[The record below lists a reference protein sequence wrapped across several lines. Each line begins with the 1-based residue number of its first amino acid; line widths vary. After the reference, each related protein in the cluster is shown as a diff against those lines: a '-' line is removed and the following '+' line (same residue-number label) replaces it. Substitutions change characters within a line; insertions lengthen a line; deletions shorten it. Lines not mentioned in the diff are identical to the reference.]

1 MKNQTKHTA
10 SPFLLVASLALAAV
24 APQAEAALI
33 SDGGFESGSP
43 SSFWSEA
50 STNFGTPLCTTIS
63 CGGGASDVPHSG
75 DWWAWFGGVPGVTE
89 SGSLSQTTAPIP
101 LGTATLSFFLAITD
115 IDSPSD
121 FLKVFVD
128 STEVF
133 SINATALITDYTQQS
148 VDISAF
154 ADGASHVL
162 SFQSTTI
169 SANGGFSNFFV
180 DDVDIAAVPAAVPE
194 PSTLA
199 LFGIAALGFAARRRA
214 T

>member
-43 SSFWSEA
+43 SSFWSET
-50 STNFGTPLCTTIS
+50 STNFGTPLCSIVS
-63 CGGGASDVPHSG
+63 CMEGNAHSG
-75 DWWAWFGGVPGVTE
+75 DWWAWFGGINAIE
-89 SGSLSQTTAPIP
+89 SGSLTQTTAPIP
-101 LGTATLSFFLAITD
+101 LGTATLSFFLAIPT

-121 FLKVFVD
+121 FLKVFMD

-133 SINATALITDYTQQS
+133 SISATAVMATYTQQS

-169 SANGGFSNFFV
+169 SANGGISNFFV
-180 DDVDIAAVPAAVPE
+180 DDVDIAAAPATVPE

>member
-43 SSFWSEA
+43 NSFWSEA
-50 STNFGTPLCTTIS
+50 STNFGTPLCLIGS
-63 CGGGASDVPHSG
+63 CGGASATPHSG
-75 DWWAWFGGVPGVTE
+75 DWWAWFGGIPGVTE

-101 LGTATLSFFLAITD
+101 LGTATLSFFLAIPN

-121 FLKVFVD
+121 FLKVFMD

-133 SINATALITDYTQQS
+133 SINATATITSYTQQS

-154 ADGASHVL
+154 ADGAPHVL

-169 SANGGFSNFFV
+169 SANGSVSNFFV

-199 LFGIAALGFAARRRA
+199 LFGIAALGLAARRRA